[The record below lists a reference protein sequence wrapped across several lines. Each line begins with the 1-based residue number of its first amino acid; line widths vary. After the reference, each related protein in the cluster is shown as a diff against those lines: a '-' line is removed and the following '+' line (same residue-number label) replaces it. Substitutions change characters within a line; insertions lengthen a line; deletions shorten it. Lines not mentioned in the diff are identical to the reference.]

1 VAYFNFG
8 KMADEPAARA
18 REIPPC
24 PRTLILDFRDSYT
37 ANLLTLFST
46 LYPPQNSVLPSVD
59 VKENVRIAEQGSERI
74 ADKVVIVQAD
84 TLDLPTYL
92 DLLKEKE
99 IDCVILS
106 PGPGR
111 ADREEVSTRSVITR
125 FWRAYISPFR
135 MFPTLCRSSTRQR
148 SQY

>member
-46 LYPPQNSVLPSVD
+46 LYPPPNSVLPSVGVEED
-59 VKENVRIAEQGSERI
+59 VKIAEHGPERI
-74 ADKVVIVQAD
+74 TDKVVIVQAD

-111 ADREEVSTRSVITR
+111 ADREEVS
-125 FWRAYISPFR
+125 
-135 MFPTLCRSSTRQR
+135 LDL
-148 SQY
+148 